1 MKHKGKPAYWGHNAA
16 RNAERRFLRDKKTEN
31 ERINDARKATAD
43 VFVMCIL
50 SAIYDKYGIGEARL
64 QRVADA
70 ANERAE
76 RYRQTKDGLPRLVN
90 GKKKTGPELAELDLD
105 RDTAA
110 FFPADFILPIYKLP
124 KKQDMARAYEQ
135 RAAGATVAKL
145 YAYGMNKA
153 LGFGAERVNCVMQ
166 EAVGNYRQFREWT
179 DSGDY
184 YGYQHLARKMG
195 QILHS
200 PCDIVEAEEA
210 DAPIFGETLD

>member
-1 MKHKGKPAYWGHNAA
+1 MKHKGKPAYWSHNAVKQ
-16 RNAERRFLRDKKTEN
+16 AERRFLQEKKTQS
-31 ERINDARKATAD
+31 ERVNDARKATAD

-50 SAIYDKYGIGEARL
+50 SAINDKYGIGEARL

-76 RYRQTKDGLPRLVN
+76 RYQQTKTGFPRLVD

-110 FFPADFILPIYKLP
+110 YFPAGFILPIYKLP
-124 KKQDMARAYEQ
+124 KKRDLARAYEQ
-135 RAAGATVAKL
+135 RAAAATVAKL

-153 LGFGAERVNCVMQ
+153 LGFGAERVNCVIQ
-166 EAVGNYRQFREWT
+166 EAVGNYRQFREWA

-184 YGYQHLARKMG
+184 YGYQLLARKMG

-200 PCDIVEAEEA
+200 PCDVVTA
-210 DAPIFGETLD
+210 DAGEPIFGDTLD